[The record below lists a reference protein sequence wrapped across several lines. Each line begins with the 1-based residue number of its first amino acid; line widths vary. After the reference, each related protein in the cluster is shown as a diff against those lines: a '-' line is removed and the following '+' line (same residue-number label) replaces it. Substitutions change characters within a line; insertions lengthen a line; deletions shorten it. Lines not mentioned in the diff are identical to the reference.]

1 MGHPPAPRYFASG
14 DAGAVYNYAVGH
26 GAEPRAGPIGPVE
39 LSIPAIRGIGSSLIY
54 LVDRYDENIIYDVG
68 FETLDVADG
77 EGARQPAGL
86 TYRPHCP
93 HGKAL
98 AADPGN
104 VDGKHDGIAVMMDT
118 RDALE
123 VAALP
128 DGVEWLDYVNS
139 WKDYLDKDI
148 SS

>member
-1 MGHPPAPRYFASG
+1 M
-14 DAGAVYNYAVGH
+14 
-26 GAEPRAGPIGPVE
+26 
-39 LSIPAIRGIGSSLIY
+39 
-54 LVDRYDENIIYDVG
+54 G

-86 TYRPHCP
+86 PHGP
-93 HGKAL
+93 HGKAV

-104 VDGKHDGIAVMMDT
+104 VDGKHDGVAVMMDT

-128 DGVEWLDYVNS
+128 DGVE
-139 WKDYLDKDI
+139 
-148 SS
+148 